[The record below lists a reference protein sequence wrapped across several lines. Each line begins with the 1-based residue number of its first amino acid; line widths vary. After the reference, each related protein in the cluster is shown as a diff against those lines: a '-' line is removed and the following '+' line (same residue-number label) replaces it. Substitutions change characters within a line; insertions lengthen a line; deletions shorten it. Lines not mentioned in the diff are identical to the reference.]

1 MELQEHLKA
10 IRERNTEVVAVSTDG
25 ALEMNLSI
33 RELGVRF
40 PLISDPQQRVIRQF
54 GVPLLKDGVARPTT
68 VLIDL
73 KGIVRL
79 VYVGTDFSDRPSI
92 RAILQALAW
101 L

>member
-25 ALEMNLSI
+25 ALEINLSI

-54 GVPLLKDGVARPTT
+54 GVPFLKDGVARPTT